1 MIRRISALALSLVIA
16 FVFCACS
23 FFESNDVDSSKPVSS
38 QQKIEYIS
46 VKDYA
51 SKGEIYNC
59 EFALKTSPDDIKAKY
74 HYGEEIE
81 DSSEEGVHDHD
92 SDEAYA
98 GDLLITEGDTVRMLT
113 GSAKYYYRSW
123 LEDEGIAFIA
133 FFDDSFS
140 YYIGITSVKDVLD
153 TVDAEPIYN
162 DIANSENL
170 FFFFGQPENVH
181 QLKYQ
186 FGDYYISFFF
196 ENDCLSATTIY
207 YAPLWT
213 DYATE

>member
-23 FFESNDVDSSKPVSS
+23 FFESDDVDSSKPVSS
-38 QQKIEYIS
+38 QQYIEYIS

-98 GDLLITEGDTVRMLT
+98 GDQ
-113 GSAKYYYRSW
+113 RSDN
-123 LEDEGIAFIA
+123 DEGGTATESALAFVGKRTEQREHEYRQDIIQRH
-133 FFDDSFS
+133 DRTGCGLRQTEVVSQNKRYDSVVRLPECADKEERKS
-140 YYIGITSVKDVLD
+140 D
-153 TVDAEPIYN
+153 
-162 DIANSENL
+162 ENCSL
-170 FFFFGQPENVH
+170 IIKLHKFLPFFFLLLE
-181 QLKYQ
+181 
-186 FGDYYISFFF
+186 
-196 ENDCLSATTIY
+196 
-207 YAPLWT
+207 
-213 DYATE
+213 